1 MIKAFWITLTCTTAF
16 LGLEL
21 KAFAASKKPVQSG
34 TSRFAS
40 PVAPAAAKPAK
51 ASADQPFDNLGFHLG
66 TLTEFVGSVQT
77 DDQGKKNVFEMNPML
92 GFSTQLTL
100 SPQWIFTPELNWV
113 LPREAGAGVS
123 KNLFMIRGDFGYA
136 LEDWIRLRLGTS
148 LMVNNIRGSGGTRPL
163 NNGSGQSDFFVPPE
177 SQTSFNNT
185 LDLGAEIHSDELAL
199 RFQTYWYAILNS
211 ERRQLSYSL
220 TLTFY
225 YDLKE

>member
-1 MIKAFWITLTCTTAF
+1 MLKTLFVFIFVFCAL
-16 LGLEL
+16 LGMQISALAQS
-21 KAFAASKKPVQSG
+21 KKKPVQSR
-34 TSRFAS
+34 TSRFARK
-40 PVAPAAAKPAK
+40 PPAPTPQKQN
-51 ASADQPFDNLGFHLG
+51 ADPEFDNLGFHLG

-77 DDQGKKNVFEMNPML
+77 DDQGGKNFFELNPFL

-100 SPQWIFTPELNWV
+100 SPQWIFSPELNWV
-113 LPREAGAGVS
+113 LPRESGAGVS

-136 LEDWIRLRLGTS
+136 YEDWIRLRVGTS
-148 LMVNNIRGSGGTRPL
+148 LMINNIRGSGGTRPL

-177 SQTSFNNT
+177 SQTAINNT
-185 LDLGAEIHSDELAL
+185 LDLGAEIHNKELAL

-220 TLTFY
+220 TLTYY